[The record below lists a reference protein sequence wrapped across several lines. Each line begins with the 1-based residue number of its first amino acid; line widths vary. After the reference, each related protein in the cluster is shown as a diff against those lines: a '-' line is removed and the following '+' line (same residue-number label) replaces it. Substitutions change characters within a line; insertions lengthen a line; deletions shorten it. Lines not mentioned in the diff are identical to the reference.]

1 MRPFQYLAPFPSFR
15 YLAPKSVGE
24 LLDSLEVGG
33 EGSVVIAGGTDLMM
47 ALKERTTTPDAV
59 IDISRLGRELG
70 GIRKGGGAL
79 RIGALTTFA
88 EIEASQLVDRFA
100 EALKT
105 AAANVGTLQIR
116 NLATIGGNLATAS
129 PAGDSAPP
137 LIALGACVK
146 ILSRSGE
153 RTVPVESFFRGVK
166 KNALLRGEVVA
177 EVALPAREGVS
188 SAWARGAVRNENALS
203 TVSVAVSASIA
214 NGRFGESRVAL
225 GAVAPTPML
234 AEKSSKLMTEGDA
247 TAEKAEEVAAL
258 AAEEARPI
266 TDIRASAAYR
276 KRLVFV
282 LTRRLIAGLLSEAGA
297 A

>member
-1 MRPFQYLAPFPSFR
+1 M
-15 YLAPKSVGE
+15 
-24 LLDSLEVGG
+24 
-33 EGSVVIAGGTDLMM
+33 
-47 ALKERTTTPDAV
+47 
-59 IDISRLGRELG
+59 
-70 GIRKGGGAL
+70 
-79 RIGALTTFA
+79 
-88 EIEASQLVDRFA
+88 
-100 EALKT
+100 
-105 AAANVGTLQIR
+105 
-116 NLATIGGNLATAS
+116 
-129 PAGDSAPP
+129 
-137 LIALGACVK
+137 
-146 ILSRSGE
+146 
-153 RTVPVESFFRGVK
+153 
-166 KNALLRGEVVA
+166 
-177 EVALPAREGVS
+177 
-188 SAWARGAVRNENALS
+188 RNENALS